1 MLRLLNNKGVSY
13 LSELLVLLVIV
24 VGIAAS
30 VSTNLGDVIS
40 DIDVNYRSELSGYM
54 NPGE

>member
-13 LSELLVLLVIV
+13 LSELLILLVIV

-40 DIDVNYRSELSGYM
+40 DIDVNYRGELSDYM

>member
-24 VGIAAS
+24 VGIAAG
-30 VSTNLGDVIS
+30 VATDLGDVIS
-40 DIDVNYRSELSGYM
+40 GIDVNYRSELSNYM

>member
-24 VGIAAS
+24 VGIAAG
-30 VSTNLGDVIS
+30 VAADLGDVIS
-40 DIDVNYRSELSGYM
+40 DIDVNYRSELSDYM

>member
-24 VGIAAS
+24 VGIAAG
-30 VSTNLGDVIS
+30 VATDLGDVIS
-40 DIDVNYRSELSGYM
+40 GIDVNYRSELGAYM

>member
-13 LSELLVLLVIV
+13 LSELLILLVIV
-24 VGIAAS
+24 VGIAAG
-30 VSTNLGDVIS
+30 VAADLGDVIS
-40 DIDVNYRSELSGYM
+40 DIDVNYRSELSNYM